1 MSKKSFRASVVGLF
15 SAAMILALVPGCSS
29 NTSSASSD
37 VKDGTYTASAEGF
50 GGGDV
55 SVTITVED
63 GKITS
68 ADVDASSQSADYGQK
83 AAEELGQE
91 VVDGQTYDIDVV
103 SGATMTRNAVSDAVK
118 DAMQQAGYDVD
129 NLSSSTAETGEDEEA
144 EADVLVIGMGASG
157 STAAL
162 KAAESG
168 AKVIGVEATE
178 TLGGMGN
185 AAQGMFAVGSVE
197 QQEKYGDDEPTD
209 EEYWYEHMQDRNDQL
224 GNAKLIRE
232 FVSEAKNTVSYMLNH
247 GVGFFLSE
255 QPQQIAHF
263 DTEIVYHRWN
273 NADPFKYIGEAL
285 DKNGVDIRYKT
296 TAEKLLT
303 DDDGNVIGAECT
315 KEDGGKLTVKAKS
328 VIVSTGS
335 FANNPDLMKQVLG
348 EEVYNNAMVMSGTEL
363 PGVEM
368 MWDVGASEGELLTMN
383 HGVVTM
389 NVEDETVSELTL
401 NTPILWVNS
410 QGKRFMNEDQLKD
423 TVEFSSAVV
432 AQGGVAYTIVDQAT
446 VDRWTDQTQENTG
459 TWIHYW
465 DQHGIVDADGNPTIY
480 HAPMSKDDWDSGFQA
495 LEDAGEGGVF
505 DTIEEAAEFIGCDAD
520 DLQETIDNYNTYVET
535 GEDTEFFK
543 SKEDLVYSVK
553 EGPYYVTKGHSGV
566 LGALG
571 GVNTNEKLQVL
582 TDEGKVIEG
591 LYAAGNNVSGISYGA
606 YQDVE
611 GVGLGFS
618 LTSGRLAGA
627 YAAENA
633 GYEPEEDT
641 TELTE
646 DGKKTMEE
654 ATARGMQGTTKKEN

>member
-1 MSKKSFRASVVGLF
+1 MKNKAYKASVVGLF
-15 SAAMILALVPGCSS
+15 AAALVLGLVPGCG
-29 NTSSASSD
+29 TSSSGN
-37 VKDGTYTASAEGF
+37 VTDGTYTASAEGF
-50 GGGDV
+50 GGEDV

-63 GKITS
+63 GKITD
-68 ADVDASSQSADYGQK
+68 ADVDASSQSEDYGQA
-83 AAEELGQE
+83 AAEGLAEE
-91 VVDGQTYDIDVV
+91 IVEGQTYDIDTV
-103 SGATMTRNAVSDAVK
+103 SGATLTRDGVSAATK
-118 DAMQQAGYDVD
+118 DAMSQAGFDVD
-129 NLSSSTAETGEDEEA
+129 NLTASATAGEDEEA
-144 EADVLVIGMGASG
+144 EADILVIGMGASG
-157 STAAL
+157 SVAAL

-168 AKVIGVEATE
+168 ASVIGVEATDQ
-178 TLGGMGN
+178 LGGMGN

-197 QQEKYGDDEPTD
+197 QKDRYGEDGETTD

-224 GNAKLIRE
+224 GNGKLIRE
-232 FVSEAKNTVSYMLNH
+232 FVAEAKNTVSYLLNR

-285 DKNGVDIRYKT
+285 DKNGVDIRYNT

-303 DDDGNVIGAECT
+303 NEDGDVIGAECT
-315 KEDGGKLTVKAKS
+315 KEDGGTLTVTAKE

-335 FANNPDLMKQVLG
+335 FAGNQELMTETLG
-348 EEVYNNAMVMSGTEL
+348 EEVYDNAMVMSGSDL
-363 PGVEM
+363 PGIDM
-368 MWDVGASEGELLTMN
+368 MWDVGAAKGELLTMN

-389 NVEDETVSELTL
+389 NAGDETVSELTL

-410 QGKRFMNEDQLKD
+410 QGKRFMNEDMLKD
-423 TVEFSSAVV
+423 TVEFSSAVI

-446 VDRWTDQTQENTG
+446 VDRWTDETQENTG

-465 DQHGIVDADGNPTIY
+465 DQHGIVDSDGNPTIY
-480 HAPMSKDDWDSGFQA
+480 HAPMSTDDWNAGFDA
-495 LEDAGEGGVF
+495 LTEANEGGVF
-505 DTIEEAAEFIGCDAD
+505 DTIEEVADFIGCDPD
-520 DLQETIDNYNTYVET
+520 DLQETITNYNSYVASGVDE
-535 GEDTEFFK
+535 EFYK
-543 SKEDLVYSVK
+543 SKEDLVYSVS

-582 TDEGKVIEG
+582 TADNEVING
-591 LYAAGNNVSGISYGA
+591 LYATGNNVSGISYGA

-627 YAAENA
+627 YAAEA
-633 GYEPEEDT
+633 CGYDVEKDT

-646 DGKKTMEE
+646 TGEATMEE
-654 ATARGMQGTTKKEN
+654 ATARGMQGTTKK